1 MASLGRHR
9 APRQYPPSTL
19 PPAAPAPN
27 LGADLAKR
35 EVLTTSWLALT
46 PTEALATQ
54 GGVGG
59 KVPAVVCKLGSPGHR
74 L

>member
-1 MASLGRHR
+1 MASFGRHR
-9 APRQYPPSTL
+9 APRQCPPSTL
-19 PPAAPAPN
+19 PPAVPAPN
-27 LGADLAKR
+27 LGVDLAKR
-35 EVLTTSWLALT
+35 EVLTTSWLALA

-54 GGVGG
+54 GGVTG

>member
-9 APRQYPPSTL
+9 APRQCPPSTL
-19 PPAAPAPN
+19 PPAAPAPS

-35 EVLTTSWLALT
+35 EVLTTSWLALA
-46 PTEALATQ
+46 PTEALVIQ

-59 KVPAVVCKLGSPGHR
+59 
-74 L
+74 